1 MIRTLFDQTKPLY
14 VQCRNSRLLLGDREY
29 ETLDVNIRDL
39 VPVRKFFKGCK
50 LACWSINGAPGRD
63 KRICAFCPDAARCQK
78 RMRLHLIVRDDSG
91 TEIPALL
98 EVRSSAFD
106 ALDAALD
113 TFDGAPDA
121 WRDTLFRIRVTV
133 NPRGF
138 EDLAFDR
145 LF

>member
-14 VQCRNSRLLLGDREY
+14 IQCRNSRLLLAGHEH
-29 ETLDVNIRDL
+29 ESLDVNIRDI
-39 VPVRKFFKGCK
+39 VPVRKFFKGNK

-78 RMRLHLIVRDDSG
+78 RLRLQLIVRDDNG
-91 TEIPALL
+91 TEIPAVL
-98 EVRSSAFD
+98 EVRTTAFD
-106 ALDAALD
+106 ALDAALEATGPSPD
-113 TFDGAPDA
+113 T
-121 WRDTLFRIRVTV
+121 WRETLFRIRVSV